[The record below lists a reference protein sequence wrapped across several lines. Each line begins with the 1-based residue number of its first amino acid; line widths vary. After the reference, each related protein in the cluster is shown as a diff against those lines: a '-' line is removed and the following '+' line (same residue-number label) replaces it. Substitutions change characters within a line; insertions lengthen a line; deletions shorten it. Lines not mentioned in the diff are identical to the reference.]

1 MEKQINLT
9 RELEGNGQSFFRYEY
24 IKNKWFN
31 AYKFTAIIPPMK
43 WKDSIPPE
51 PPFLLSGRNYPNSL
65 GLVKLVWGVPE
76 KAVDGDTAM
85 YYLIYRNT
93 DNKINREDPKHILS
107 LTKNY
112 YYYDFIRK
120 PSQLEYFYQVTSLDK
135 NFNESTSA
143 TELIKV
149 ELTNLKD
156 ILTENYAKKFL
167 QFHSQRTK

>member
-9 RELEGNGQSFFRYEY
+9 RELGGNGQSFFRYEY

-65 GLVKLVWGVPE
+65 GLIKLVRGIPE
-76 KAVDGDTAM
+76 KAVDGDTAK

-120 PSQLEYFYQVTSLDK
+120 PSQLEYFY
-135 NFNESTSA
+135 
-143 TELIKV
+143 
-149 ELTNLKD
+149 
-156 ILTENYAKKFL
+156 
-167 QFHSQRTK
+167 